1 MNYIQ
6 CDFLSLIRLG
16 LGKTRYSS
24 IKQTLNK
31 SFILKKIRTNNV
43 LVSFILNHI
52 IFDKRSDRNYIL
64 IYFISGKFP
73 HLTGKIERK
82 TSNVHSIIQFIS
94 GIFPHLT
101 DTVKLIGKAFRCTQY
116 TIHLHPFII
125 IAYKL
130 KTAILKLCS
139 VVSGRKQEA
148 IDVKILLA
156 VTLPQQVGWG
166 GGVREGS
173 PHHKG

>member
-16 LGKTRYSS
+16 LGIGLYSS

-52 IFDKRSDRNYIL
+52 IFDKRSDRKYIL

-73 HLTGKIERK
+73 HLSGKIERK
-82 TSNVHSIIQFIS
+82 T
-94 GIFPHLT
+94 
-101 DTVKLIGKAFRCTQY
+101 FRCTCTQY
-116 TIHLHPFII
+116 NSVHLRNISSSDRYCKI
-125 IAYKL
+125 D
-130 KTAILKLCS
+130 
-139 VVSGRKQEA
+139 RKSFPMYTVYYTPA
-148 IDVKILLA
+148 SIYN
-156 VTLPQQVGWG
+156 
-166 GGVREGS
+166 
-173 PHHKG
+173 